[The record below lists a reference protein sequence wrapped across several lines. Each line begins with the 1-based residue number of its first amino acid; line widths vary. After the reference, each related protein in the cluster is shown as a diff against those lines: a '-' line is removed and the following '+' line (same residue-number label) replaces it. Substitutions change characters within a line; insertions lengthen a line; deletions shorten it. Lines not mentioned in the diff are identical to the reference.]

1 MATTDTLAPADP
13 KHYVWW
19 FPGSPVKVHLDLGV
33 VQRLKDGLRGTE
45 AGISGEGLLFGRV
58 KNGAAEILDF
68 QPASNGNL
76 PKMIAAL
83 PNDHGKRFLMGY
95 YRTEKSDILQLNA
108 KDVALAEECFRKPY
122 HVFLVIHS
130 NGFASPNATFFF
142 HDGDGRMADF
152 AFLEFPLDP
161 SLLAIAE
168 RDRIQR
174 SEHEANEAK
183 TLSLEASSP
192 DPDPSVPGPSTV
204 HGSGNERRV
213 LLKAT
218 GWICSIALVFTLGAL
233 VNNPPLRER
242 IANLRRAIFNP
253 PAAASSSSSA
263 SQPSSLPLI
272 ALHAKRQ
279 NGDVEL
285 TWNRASALIRTAT
298 SGVISIQDGESKS
311 KRQIALDATQVR
323 GGSLLYSPTSDQI
336 LMQLTVTTPTDT
348 VTESVMVILPKAGS
362 PQTYP
367 LTAAKPPSESIAAL
381 PPPTLPSV
389 LLSKSSR
396 PFTQPLMAQ
405 GAPSPAPQIPAD
417 SPPIKLNLD
426 PATAAAPNLL
436 TQIPGPVPPTP
447 LTHSSQSAA
456 QTAPPASIVIKYQP
470 AVAVK
475 KIAPTFPA
483 ELQSLAVTRKVIEVT
498 VTIDK
503 NGTVTKAEP
512 VPQKNISLFL
522 INSAVTAARLWKFQ
536 PAMRDNK
543 PLSSES
549 VLQFVFG
556 H

>member
-33 VQRLKDGLRGTE
+33 VQRLRDGLRGTE
-45 AGISGEGLLFGRV
+45 AGTSGEGLLFGRV
-58 KNGAAEILDF
+58 QNGAIEILDF
-68 QPASNGNL
+68 QPASNGNV
-76 PKMIAAL
+76 PNMIAAL
-83 PNDHGKRFLMGY
+83 PSEHGKRFLMGY
-95 YRTEKSDILQLNA
+95 YRTEKGDTFHLNA

-130 NGFASPNATFFF
+130 NGHGSPNATFFF

-161 SLLAIAE
+161 SPLAIEE

-174 SEHEANEAK
+174 ADQAAKDSIEAP
-183 TLSLEASSP
+183 SP
-192 DPDPSVPGPSTV
+192 EPGPSAPDSSSV
-204 HGSGNERRV
+204 GSPGNKSRL
-213 LLKAT
+213 LLKAAR
-218 GWICSIALVFTLGAL
+218 WMCSMALVFSLGAL
-233 VNNPPLRER
+233 VNNSSFRKR
-242 IANLRRAIFNP
+242 FANLRPAIINS
-253 PAAASSSSSA
+253 PAVSPSSSSA
-263 SQPSSLPLI
+263 SQSPSLPLI

-285 TWNRASALIRTAT
+285 TWNRSSALIRNAI

-336 LMQLTVTTPTDT
+336 LMQLTVTTPADT

-367 LTAAKPPSESIAAL
+367 LPTAKPPSESVAA

-389 LLSKSSR
+389 PLSKSSK
-396 PFTQPLMAQ
+396 PFTEPLMVKDT
-405 GAPSPAPQIPAD
+405 PSPVPQIPAD
-417 SPPIKLNLD
+417 SPPLKLNLD
-426 PATAAAPNLL
+426 PATAVPPNLL
-436 TQIPGPVPPTP
+436 TQTPAPPPPAHTA
-447 LTHSSQSAA
+447 HSTQIAA
-456 QTAPPASIVIKYQP
+456 QPAAQPAQPASIVIRYQP
-470 AVAVK
+470 AVAIK
-475 KIAPTFPA
+475 KIAPTFPP

-503 NGTVTKAEP
+503 TGTVTNAEAI
-512 VPQKNISLFL
+512 PQKNTSLFL
-522 INSAVTAARLWKFQ
+522 INSAVSAARLWKFQ
-536 PAMRDNK
+536 PALRDNK
-543 PLSSES
+543 PVASES